1 MTNISKWSRGRGGAG
16 AFACVLAIVLLSP
29 ACKEHKVAS
38 RPPEE
43 EPPRLASVLKMGD
56 PKIEPQLITGF
67 YGVENGAW
75 RWAGKQF
82 SVNLLPPPGAAQNGG
97 KLVAKLTVPAVVI
110 EKNKSV
116 SVSATAGNVAL
127 APETYTKPGDYVYTR
142 EVPASALI
150 GDVVRVD
157 FALDKAMPP
166 APPDIRELG
175 IIVLSIGLEGK

>member
-1 MTNISKWSRGRGGAG
+1 GRELGVRVGGGGGGGGGGGKGGERGG
-16 AFACVLAIVLLSP
+16 
-29 ACKEHKVAS
+29 
-38 RPPEE
+38 
-43 EPPRLASVLKMGD
+43 
-56 PKIEPQLITGF
+56 
-67 YGVENGAW
+67 
-75 RWAGKQF
+75 
-82 SVNLLPPPGAAQNGG
+82 
-97 KLVAKLTVPAVVI
+97 VPAVVI